1 MCQHYSY
8 LVFEYFDSTFL
19 KCYAVVLIFDFKHI
33 RLILIYFLNSFTKG
47 DLFLKYCVKCIFS
60 RFLKTFEKE
69 FVFNPYALDDPSYI
83 NSYI

>member
-8 LVFEYFDSTFL
+8 LAFEYFDSTVL
-19 KCYAVVLIFDFKHI
+19 KCHAAVLIFDFKHI

-47 DLFLKYCVKCIFS
+47 GLFLKYYVKCILS
-60 RFLKTFEKE
+60 GFLKTFEKE